1 METVSSLYIRK
12 MFDSIIIEKGYDAK
26 NGARPLRR
34 AIEDLLEHK
43 LAEEILAKN
52 PPKGTQFVASAKNGE
67 IIIEV
72 SKD

>member
-1 METVSSLYIRK
+1 MKVRK
-12 MFDSIIIEKGYDAK
+12 SAKDFIIESGYDAK

-34 AIEDLLEHK
+34 AIEDLLEHR
-43 LAEEILAKN
+43 LAEEIIAKN
-52 PPKGTQFVASAKNGE
+52 PPKGTQFVASVKNGE

>member
-1 METVSSLYIRK
+1 MKVRK
-12 MFDSIIIEKGYDAK
+12 SAKDFIIGKGYDAK

>member
-1 METVSSLYIRK
+1 MLKMGQGRLYA
-12 MFDSIIIEKGYDAK
+12 S
-26 NGARPLRR
+26 

-43 LAEEILAKN
+43 IAEEILVKN
-52 PPKGTQFVASAKNGE
+52 PSKGTQFVAIAKNGE

>member
-1 METVSSLYIRK
+1 MKVRK
-12 MFDSIIIEKGYDAK
+12 SAKDFIIEKGYDAK

-43 LAEEILAKN
+43 IAEEILVKN
-52 PPKGTQFVASAKNGE
+52 PSKGTQFVASAKNGE